1 VGAVKIIAIAILIVI
16 AVAIVSV
23 AVGFFALLGEI
34 ENLPEQLPPP
44 TASEFGLESLDASY
58 LEQIALSGVS
68 YQDLLQNNDQ
78 YWNEVVRYQGE
89 VTETVLL
96 GDGMYQLTVDAGNDE
111 IFVMNT
117 AASMLPDVSTAPG
130 YVDFYGM
137 IIGADRQEE
146 LDGTFSGVVNIAA
159 LNFISVEPRT

>member
-1 VGAVKIIAIAILIVI
+1 MPCP
-16 AVAIVSV
+16 
-23 AVGFFALLGEI
+23 GFPI
-34 ENLPEQLPPP
+34 R
-44 TASEFGLESLDASY
+44 S
-58 LEQIALSGVS
+58 
-68 YQDLLQNNDQ
+68 LLQNNDQ